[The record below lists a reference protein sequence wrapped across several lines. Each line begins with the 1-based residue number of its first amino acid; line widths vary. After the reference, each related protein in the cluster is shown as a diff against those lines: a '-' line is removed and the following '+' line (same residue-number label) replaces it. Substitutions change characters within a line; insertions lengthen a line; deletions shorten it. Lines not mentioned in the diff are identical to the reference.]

1 MITSLLQGG
10 LGNQLFQI
18 SAAIGLSLR
27 NNDNTC
33 FDIDG
38 HKIGL
43 QGRDASNYKTN
54 IYRNLT
60 TGTFNTNNIFHQ
72 IGHHYEEIPYQ
83 QNVKLVGYFQS
94 EKYFED
100 CKEHILKLF
109 EPTEEIS
116 QYINAKY
123 GDILNKNTCSIN
135 VRHGDYIKFPNHHPI
150 CSVEYYKKAMTYFND
165 DTTFLIFSDNINW
178 CKSNFIGDNFIF
190 IEGEED
196 YIDLYL
202 ISMCKNNIIANSSFS
217 WWGSW
222 LNRNENKKIIA
233 PSIWFGPAYRTW
245 ITDDIYTN
253 KMIKICY

>member
-18 SAAIGLSLR
+18 SAAVALALR
-27 NNDNTC
+27 NNDNAC

-38 HKIGL
+38 HRIGL

-54 IYRNLT
+54 IYRNLL
-60 TGTFNTNNIFHQ
+60 TGKIETNNIFNQ
-72 IGHHYEEIPYQ
+72 NGHHYEEILYQ
-83 QNVKLVGYFQS
+83 ENLKLIGYFQS

-100 CKEHILKLF
+100 YKEYILKLF
-109 EPTEEIS
+109 GPTEEILE
-116 QYINAKY
+116 YINNKY
-123 GDILNKNTCSIN
+123 GDILSKNTCSIN
-135 VRHGDYIKFPNHHPI
+135 VRHGDYLRYPNHHPI
-150 CSVEYYKKAMTYFND
+150 CSVGYYEDAIKHFN

-178 CKSNFIGDNFIF
+178 CKSIFTEGNFIF

-233 PSIWFGPAYRTW
+233 PLRWFGSAYNSW
-245 ITDDIYTN
+245 KMDDMYTD
-253 KMIKICY
+253 KMIKI